1 MERPKRGGS
10 KGKPSISRILVVLIL
25 VVIIA
30 PIIASF
36 LFLYYLPSND
46 VEVTVYRS
54 YPLTEQEGSEVSYI
68 ELKVNVT
75 NNGIISHYVYLTGEV
90 VFNSQ
95 PDEVYTETSRSNGPI
110 DPGATWREVRIY
122 VDVPDEIVL
131 DPYDASCSI
140 TLPSPV
146 NEYNIGWIVPGAL
159 LWLVTLAFLS
169 VTLVRIRRR

>member
-1 MERPKRGGS
+1 VERPKRGGS
-10 KGKPSISRILVVLIL
+10 KGKPSISRLLIVLIL

-54 YPLTEQEGSEVSYI
+54 YPLTEEAGMELSYI
-68 ELKVNVT
+68 VIRVNVT
-75 NNGIISHYVYLTGEV
+75 NNGIISHYVGLTGKV

-95 PDEVYTETSRSNGPI
+95 PDEVYTYTSISYLPI
-110 DPGATWREVRIY
+110 DPGETLKGVRIY

-131 DPYDASCSI
+131 DSYDASCSI

-169 VTLVRIRRR
+169 VTLVRSRRR